1 MLGLWIALGVLAAL
15 ILLIWRL
22 RLGVLA
28 SFGGGQVTVDL
39 RIGPF
44 RIRLTPR
51 QKREKSR
58 SKKTG
63 KPGKLK
69 APAETKKK
77 IPRPTAADLKD
88 AWRTLWPAA
97 RRALERTRRGIR
109 VAPLRVSVTLGGGTD
124 PAAAA
129 ELYGG
134 LCAMVWTG
142 MPALEA
148 LVEVPD
154 PQIHIGIDFDAP
166 ATDWEGELGVS
177 LRMGTLIAIG
187 LRLGIPVLKWLQT
200 YFKKQ
205 ESRRNAAS
213 AAEHPAA

>member
-28 SFGGGQVTVDL
+28 SFGAGQVTVDL
-39 RIGPF
+39 RDRPF
-44 RIRLTPR
+44 PHRLRPR

-69 APAETKKK
+69 
-77 IPRPTAADLKD
+77 
-88 AWRTLWPAA
+88 
-97 RRALERTRRGIR
+97 RRRRQKENS
-109 VAPLRVSVTLGGGTD
+109 PPHGGGSEGGLAGRCGRGQACAGAD
-124 PAAAA
+124 PAGGPRGAAA
-129 ELYGG
+129 GLRHAGRRNRPGRGG
-134 LCAMVWTG
+134 GAVWRLCALVWTG

-166 ATDWEGELGVS
+166 ATDWEGELG
-177 LRMGTLIAIG
+177 GFPPDGNADCHWPAPG
-187 LRLGIPVLKWLQT
+187 DPALKWLQT